1 MLSRQ
6 DGQVEGRRGL
16 RSMLGDVVG
25 GIFGV
30 VVFSVMC
37 FRDGLQCRCMELF
50 VLRQAEEDA
59 EGDFASV

>member
-1 MLSRQ
+1 
-6 DGQVEGRRGL
+6 
-16 RSMLGDVVG
+16 MLGDVVG